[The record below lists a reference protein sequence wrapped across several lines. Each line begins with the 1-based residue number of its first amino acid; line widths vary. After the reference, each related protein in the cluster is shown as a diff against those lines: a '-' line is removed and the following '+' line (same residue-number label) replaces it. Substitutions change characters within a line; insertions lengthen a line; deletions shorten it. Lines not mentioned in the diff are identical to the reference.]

1 MDTEYILDC
10 AFEYGETT
18 AVENAVL
25 GSPKGA
31 YWAVRAAVDQDLHM
45 PQHFLQNTARTH
57 LHQASLPEQYFFALC
72 GLNGLEF
79 SLKAFAERAEHLV
92 QSKLQEDLGWE
103 QGRIAGLLPER
114 DACTVGQLVHRESDI
129 SEGVVRHLLDQMCT
143 PAAQRWSEDLAL
155 MAQAAHWYRADAG
168 RTFEQMLLADDFKGL
183 SVESLPALVQQ
194 AVAAQRK
201 RMKELQVQEHGLRDK
216 AKAAIKKATRLFQG
230 LGQDDNLKL
239 FVSGSEVCLSHPQS
253 SFKFILKPLQVSGW
267 LLDRTMVGRS
277 HTPYELSLY
286 TKEDVFL
293 AKLCVYFNNTPVL
306 DQLLAL
312 TLFVQS
318 GEEVKIL
325 EKANWFAT
333 EQWSDAK
340 TRVVLEAYPQLQD
353 KLPRPRR
360 DDEPRGAL
368 SLVDSAFLRKQ
379 AHWEPFKGRVQQW
392 VGTWME
398 PATLAARQ
406 LANTLAPVRQQVQ
419 DAQQV
424 QRELTR
430 ERLADACREVRSRTQ
445 AALPSLPVM
454 LPALVA

>member
-25 GSPKGA
+25 ASTKGA

-45 PQHFLQNTARTH
+45 PQHFLQNTARSH
-57 LHQASLPEQYFFALC
+57 LCQASLPEQYFFALC
-72 GLNGLEF
+72 GLDGLEF

-103 QGRIAGLLPER
+103 QGRIVGLLPER
-114 DACTVGQLVHRESDI
+114 DALTFGQLVHRESDI
-129 SEGVVRHLLDQMCT
+129 SEGVVRHLLDHMCT

-155 MAQAAHWYRADAG
+155 MAQASHWYRADQG
-168 RTFEQMLLADDFKGL
+168 RAFEQMLVSNDLKDL
-183 SVESLPALVQQ
+183 SVETLPALVQQ

-201 RMKELQVQEHGLRDK
+201 RMKELQVQEHGLRHK

-230 LGQDDNLKL
+230 LGQAHNLKL
-239 FVSGSEVCLSHPQS
+239 FVSGAEVCLSNPDS
-253 SFKFILKPLQVSGW
+253 PFKFILKPLQVSGW

-318 GEEVKIL
+318 GDEVKIL

-333 EQWSDAK
+333 EQWSEAK
-340 TRVVLEAYPQLQD
+340 TRTVLDAYPQLQD
-353 KLPRPRR
+353 KLPRLRR
-360 DDEPRGAL
+360 EDEPAAAC
-368 SLVDSAFLRKQ
+368 SLIDSAFLRKQ

-398 PATLAARQ
+398 PAALAARQ
-406 LANTLAPVRQQVQ
+406 LAQTLAPVRQQVQ
-419 DAQQV
+419 AAQQA
-424 QRELTR
+424 QRQLTR
-430 ERLADACREVRSRTQ
+430 QGLVQ
-445 AALPSLPVM
+445 AAAQVRGRPLVA
-454 LPALVA
+454 LPA